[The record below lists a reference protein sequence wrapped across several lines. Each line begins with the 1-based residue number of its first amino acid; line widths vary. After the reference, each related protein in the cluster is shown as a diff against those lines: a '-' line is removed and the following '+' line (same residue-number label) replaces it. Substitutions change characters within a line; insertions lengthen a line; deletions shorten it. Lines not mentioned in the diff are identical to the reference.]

1 MSALKRLHNEYK
13 NIMKDP
19 NYLYSIKP
27 TDDFLVWDF
36 IIIGPYDTLYEGG
49 IFDGIITF
57 PENYPIRPPTVI
69 FKKMIHPNVYD
80 NGKVCIS
87 ILHEGVDT
95 FNYEKDNERW
105 SPCQS
110 VDSIM
115 LSIISMISDPN
126 FESPANIDYAK
137 IWRTNP
143 EEYKKIIHKLVL
155 ETQL

>member
-1 MSALKRLHNEYK
+1 MSALKRLHTEYK

-19 NYLYSIKP
+19 NYLYSVDP
-27 TDDFLVWDF
+27 TEDFLIWNF
-36 IIIGPYDTLYEGG
+36 IIIGPADTYYEGG
-49 IFDGIITF
+49 IFKGTITF
-57 PENYPIRPPTVI
+57 PQNYPIKPPVVV
-69 FKKMIHPNVYD
+69 FNKMIHPNVYD

-87 ILHEGVDT
+87 ILHEGTDT
-95 FNYEKDNERW
+95 FNYEKDSERW

-137 IWRTNP
+137 LWRTNP
-143 EEYKKIIHKLVL
+143 DEYKKLIYKLVL
-155 ETQL
+155 ESQH